1 MPLEDLKGE
10 QIQAKEVT
18 RDPID
23 KLGGI
28 LVSGLIDQVGTRS
41 ASIERSLGQMKR
53 DNQFCFQQATEEVPR
68 VSPMEVLGGLITSG
82 EIATRL
88 DAGRILSGMGYRCD
102 DDPNSRLPNTI
113 FPTTELPSI
122 LKALGVV
129 PENAPKGGEFN
140 GKEAN
145 TQLIELITQDRKAVS
160 REKTIKDA
168 NGRERQVVE
177 FTHPTVVEGV
187 TTTVGFSQENPF
199 TYIRPNGYPLAE
211 YVELGLEPGFVAESL
226 GIKVSET
233 PISQESN
240 K

>member
-1 MPLEDLKGE
+1 MPLEDLKE
-10 QIQAKEVT
+10 RIQDKEVT
-18 RDPID
+18 IDPINEL
-23 KLGGI
+23 KRVLI
-28 LVSGLIDQVGTRS
+28 SGLNDQSEARS
-41 ASIERSLGQMKR
+41 ASIERSLDQMAS
-53 DNQFCFQQATEEVPR
+53 DSQYSFQQAKEETPEVDP
-68 VSPMEVLGGLITSG
+68 VDVLGGLITSG
-82 EIATRL
+82 EVATRL

-145 TQLIELITQDRKAVS
+145 TQLIELITQDGRAVS

-199 TYIRPNGYPLAE
+199 MSIRPNGYPLAE